1 MSAAC
6 AVFIGEF
13 IRGGLA
19 AEIFATITYTSL
31 AIAGSLGNI
40 LLIVVICR
48 TPSLRTVCGVL
59 ISNVAVADLMVTSLV
74 MPMLVFLL
82 AQGFL
87 QQCISATAGLVVLLT
102 VYFSASASLLTLAIL
117 SMDRWLVICY
127 PLKHKVWVTFTTA
140 KVVLV
145 ITWIDSLM
153 LPLLQIFYPGSLVTS
168 YFQTL
173 GVGVCYFAIT
183 ISGVLTLRKV
193 RANSRQIGSL
203 HLNQGRNSIAADLQQ
218 RNKQVAKTIAIVVAV
233 FSLCWI
239 PFAVGIRLHEAAD
252 NRHLWFATSGFANST
267 VTPWIYF
274 YRQANYRQ
282 ALKMLLG
289 SCKTKRNIA
298 VRPNGSQP
306 E

>member
-1 MSAAC
+1 MSATC
-6 AVFIGEF
+6 ALIIREI
-13 IRGGLA
+13 IRGGVV
-19 AEIFATITYTSL
+19 AEIFAAITYTSL
-31 AIAGSLGNI
+31 AIGGSLGNI

-48 TPSLRTVCGVL
+48 TTSLRTVCGVL
-59 ISNVAVADLMVTSLV
+59 ISNVAVADLMINAVV
-74 MPMLVFLL
+74 MPILVFLL

-87 QQCISATAGLVVLLT
+87 QQCISITAIDVAQLT
-102 VYFSASASLLTLAIL
+102 GYFSGSASLLTLVIL
-117 SMDRWLVICY
+117 SVDRWFVICY
-127 PLKHKVWVTFTTA
+127 PLQHKVWVTFTMV

-145 ITWIDSLM
+145 ITWIKSLI
-153 LPLLQIFYPGSLVTS
+153 LPLLQIFYPLSLLTS

-233 FSLCWI
+233 FTLCWI
-239 PFAVGIRLHEAAD
+239 PFAVGIRLHSD
-252 NRHLWFATSGFANST
+252 NNLYLWFATSGFANST

-298 VRPNGSQP
+298 VRPNGAQP